1 MNYYESG
8 VERIRNIDANLYI
21 EISKKRY
28 EEVRSKGEYEADANL
43 IAEYYRRVGVFLQFI
58 SKEAASI
65 YIGMDMLLGFK
76 MEENEWDI
84 FLETCPNFNKIDIML
99 MKLISIHYLRWCS
112 LLDVRDNIAVQ
123 FPDIYEPMIK
133 LFERGGGRI
142 NTHHHE
148 LVGGFGAFS
157 RSIHANRGDM
167 TPFDISDVALEN
179 IIKEVELAEGYL
191 ADYKN
196 GNLSENNCIRC
207 GNKLLILPNL
217 SDYGYQWYKIKCE
230 TKDCF
235 DKNFS

>member
-1 MNYYESG
+1 
-8 VERIRNIDANLYI
+8 
-21 EISKKRY
+21 
-28 EEVRSKGEYEADANL
+28 
-43 IAEYYRRVGVFLQFI
+43 
-58 SKEAASI
+58 
-65 YIGMDMLLGFK
+65 
-76 MEENEWDI
+76 
-84 FLETCPNFNKIDIML
+84 
-99 MKLISIHYLRWCS
+99 
-112 LLDVRDNIAVQ
+112 
-123 FPDIYEPMIK
+123 
-133 LFERGGGRI
+133 
-142 NTHHHE
+142 
-148 LVGGFGAFS
+148 
-157 RSIHANRGDM
+157 M